1 MPSEII
7 LDKKDTE
14 NYYRLLALLK
24 MAEDTTTYTFM
35 NSMYGKK
42 EKAYIRFL
50 KAKDR
55 MWDTLNKKYELGF
68 TGQHGITKNDR
79 NQFII
84 KEGIEE

>member
-24 MAEDTTTYTFM
+24 MAEDTTTY
-35 NSMYGKK
+35 YGKK